1 MICDVTG
8 LVIIGTF
15 YPSSGKVLG
24 RVNSRFMLPTQMT
37 PKLVY

>member
-24 RVNSRFMLPTQMT
+24 RVNKQIHDSYTNQ
-37 PKLVY
+37 